1 MSPRWRTVALIAAF
15 ALTLGAARILFGDR
29 FEPAALV
36 AWLRSLGSSVVAI
49 PAYGLVFGVATTL
62 LTPAMAMIM
71 VGGVMWGFWPGWVII
86 WCTVNVCA
94 HAQFALGRS
103 LGRDSVRSWLE
114 RRRAA
119 WIVRELEHG
128 GVLATILIRQLP
140 LPFVG
145 VNVAAGASPIPWPKW
160 VAGNALGLLAPSV
173 VYSQLAAAIADG
185 VEGAEGRAVQRVLL
199 TAGSIIALALLTR
212 WVQRRF
218 GRQVPVGAR
227 E

>member
-1 MSPRWRTVALIAAF
+1 MSPRLRTVVLIASFGF
-15 ALTLGAARILFGDR
+15 AVIGARILFGDR

-36 AWLRSLGSSVVAI
+36 AWLRSLGSSAVAV
-49 PAYGLVFGVATTL
+49 PAYLVLFAAATTL

-71 VGGVMWGFWPGWVII
+71 VGGVMWGFWPGWLII
-86 WCTVNVCA
+86 WATVNVCA
-94 HAQFALGRS
+94 HLQFALGRR

-114 RRRAA
+114 RRRAG

-128 GVLATILIRQLP
+128 GVLATVLIRQLP

-160 VAGNALGLLAPSV
+160 VAGNALGLLAPAV

-185 VEGAEGRAVQRVLL
+185 VQGAQGQAVQRVLL
-199 TAGSIIALALLTR
+199 TAGSIIALSLLSR

-218 GRQVPVGAR
+218 GRQVPVGPPG
-227 E
+227 